1 MSGRHIIVAGSLNMD
16 VVSRVGRFPRPGETV
31 RGADA
36 AYSPGGKGANQ
47 AVAAARSGAST
58 DMIGAVG
65 TDGFGQQLLDALAAS
80 GIVVDGVGVKA
91 GSSGIALITVDEAGE
106 NQIVLCEG
114 ANGKVGQEEL
124 ERFEQLMS
132 RAGAVLL
139 QNEIPWETNE
149 ALMRIASEAGI
160 PVLYNPAPAAPVP
173 DEALALI
180 DAIVLNETET
190 ETITGIAPSD
200 EQTLQEAAEHLLAK
214 GVAAVLIT
222 LGAAGSYYRD
232 RSGIVVRQPARKV
245 TPVDTT
251 AAGDT
256 FIGAY
261 AAVRYGGA
269 HSSRSP
275 AEALRYATAA
285 SALAVMKPGA
295 QSSIPSQAEVLASM
309 NGER

>member
-1 MSGRHIIVAGSLNMD
+1 
-16 VVSRVGRFPRPGETV
+16 
-31 RGADA
+31 
-36 AYSPGGKGANQ
+36 
-47 AVAAARSGAST
+47 
-58 DMIGAVG
+58 
-65 TDGFGQQLLDALAAS
+65 
-80 GIVVDGVGVKA
+80 
-91 GSSGIALITVDEAGE
+91 
-106 NQIVLCEG
+106 
-114 ANGKVGQEEL
+114 
-124 ERFEQLMS
+124 
-132 RAGAVLL
+132 
-139 QNEIPWETNE
+139 
-149 ALMRIASEAGI
+149 
-160 PVLYNPAPAAPVP
+160 
-173 DEALALI
+173 
-180 DAIVLNETET
+180 
-190 ETITGIAPSD
+190 
-200 EQTLQEAAEHLLAK
+200 LLAK